1 MLSLSRMAGNAAV
14 VRILA
19 RDTPVVDPPRPA
31 PLAVGAVEGGPIE
44 FSTKSGKVGDVEV
57 HFEGRLTV
65 GGRASLEGDT
75 VPEDKDLPDAANKNR
90 AARVHQW
97 GESRLRGQLKATL
110 DGLTPTGTGNSVTVD
125 VLGRALKLEL
135 AQGVTGLPEFVV
147 HGEFGSSRAGD
158 VTAGTVKIPKATL
171 SLTVTAVVKPG
182 PSKGTAAAPPVDD
195 SLVKKGGFTFDGV
208 AAELDDRLVTAGHPE
223 KGTHRSGAVALLQ
236 SLKDMDALPD
246 VVKKTWALSTT
257 EKKLAFLVHMRS
269 YFATDAE
276 TIEHFKKLRRVEL
289 RKKGTPTNLIL
300 HEEAAVRLEAVRD
313 ELPAG
318 AMPSTEI
325 GWPRGTP
332 SLHGRAGIW
341 NLHDIGFAVDFNATE
356 TPNLT
361 DVRQK
366 DLIKI
371 VTGGQAWQAG
381 GWTEG
386 DYADM
391 IKHTEQRAPMADP
404 AATSD
409 LGKKLAKVETEAQA
423 ASDRSEAFRSSVDS
437 KALLDLRTKRRKDK
451 AAWAA
456 ADDAAL
462 AKVIQPW
469 TKAVDDELAANAKT
483 LEKAG
488 FVVASLKHG
497 KALEEEK
504 AAVSAA
510 ATAAATLRKGIKS
523 DTLTDAQRK
532 SADAI
537 IAKLTGLVGR
547 ATAASAP
554 PATDPERIKAIDD
567 LAAAATTR
575 LGGYG
580 AVGWRERAENV
591 RSSLDDAG
599 WVLGDKDW
607 NAKARRWETQVVD
620 PSPAQLSDLGFFTLR
635 DHSHSGPGGAA
646 QAGAFD
652 IPFIKAMVKHGFNQL
667 ANSSTPVDS
676 MHFELR
682 WRGSKKR

>member
-1 MLSLSRMAGNAAV
+1 
-14 VRILA
+14 
-19 RDTPVVDPPRPA
+19 
-31 PLAVGAVEGGPIE
+31 
-44 FSTKSGKVGDVEV
+44 
-57 HFEGRLTV
+57 
-65 GGRASLEGDT
+65 
-75 VPEDKDLPDAANKNR
+75 
-90 AARVHQW
+90 
-97 GESRLRGQLKATL
+97 
-110 DGLTPTGTGNSVTVD
+110 
-125 VLGRALKLEL
+125 
-135 AQGVTGLPEFVV
+135 
-147 HGEFGSSRAGD
+147 
-158 VTAGTVKIPKATL
+158 
-171 SLTVTAVVKPG
+171 
-182 PSKGTAAAPPVDD
+182 
-195 SLVKKGGFTFDGV
+195 
-208 AAELDDRLVTAGHPE
+208 
-223 KGTHRSGAVALLQ
+223 
-236 SLKDMDALPD
+236 MDALPD
-246 VVKKTWALSTT
+246 VVKKSWALSTT

-289 RKKGTPTNLIL
+289 RKKGTPTSLIL

-318 AMPSTEI
+318 AMPSTDI
-325 GWPRGTP
+325 GWPRGAP

-386 DYADM
+386 DYADT

-451 AAWAA
+451 AAGGA

-497 KALEEEK
+497 KALDEEK

-510 ATAAATLRKGIKS
+510 ATAAARLRKGIKS

-537 IAKLTGLVGR
+537 IAKLAGLVGR

-554 PATDPERIKAIDD
+554 PATDPERIKAIDG

-580 AVGWRERAENV
+580 AVGWGERAENV
-591 RSSLDDAG
+591 SSSLDDAG
-599 WVLGDKDW
+599 WVLGERTGTPKAGAGRPRW
-607 NAKARRWETQVVD
+607 WIPRRLSSPTSGSSPSATTRTAGPAARHKPGPSTSRSSRRWSSTASTSWPTPRRPSTRCTSSCAGAARRSARSRARTVPRETASN
-620 PSPAQLSDLGFFTLR
+620 PP
-635 DHSHSGPGGAA
+635 
-646 QAGAFD
+646 
-652 IPFIKAMVKHGFNQL
+652 
-667 ANSSTPVDS
+667 
-676 MHFELR
+676 
-682 WRGSKKR
+682 

>member
-1 MLSLSRMAGNAAV
+1 LTPAVQSVLSLSRMAGNAAV

-65 GGRASLEGDT
+65 GGRASLEGET

-289 RKKGTPTNLIL
+289 RKKGTPTKLIL

-313 ELPAG
+313 ELPAARCPAPRSAG
-318 AMPSTEI
+318 HAARRRCTAGRGSGTSTTSDSPSTSTR
-325 GWPRGTP
+325 PR
-332 SLHGRAGIW
+332 R
-341 NLHDIGFAVDFNATE
+341 
-356 TPNLT
+356 
-361 DVRQK
+361 
-366 DLIKI
+366 
-371 VTGGQAWQAG
+371 
-381 GWTEG
+381 
-386 DYADM
+386 
-391 IKHTEQRAPMADP
+391 
-404 AATSD
+404 
-409 LGKKLAKVETEAQA
+409 
-423 ASDRSEAFRSSVDS
+423 
-437 KALLDLRTKRRKDK
+437 RT
-451 AAWAA
+451 
-456 ADDAAL
+456 
-462 AKVIQPW
+462 
-469 TKAVDDELAANAKT
+469 
-483 LEKAG
+483 
-488 FVVASLKHG
+488 
-497 KALEEEK
+497 
-504 AAVSAA
+504 
-510 ATAAATLRKGIKS
+510 
-523 DTLTDAQRK
+523 
-532 SADAI
+532 
-537 IAKLTGLVGR
+537 
-547 ATAASAP
+547 
-554 PATDPERIKAIDD
+554 
-567 LAAAATTR
+567 
-575 LGGYG
+575 
-580 AVGWRERAENV
+580 
-591 RSSLDDAG
+591 
-599 WVLGDKDW
+599 
-607 NAKARRWETQVVD
+607 
-620 PSPAQLSDLGFFTLR
+620 
-635 DHSHSGPGGAA
+635 
-646 QAGAFD
+646 
-652 IPFIKAMVKHGFNQL
+652 
-667 ANSSTPVDS
+667 
-676 MHFELR
+676 
-682 WRGSKKR
+682 